1 MITDM
6 PTPTPEKPLTNEL
19 REVGA
24 VGIGKIQAKPKYW
37 TLELLIWF
45 CGL

>member
-1 MITDM
+1 M
-6 PTPTPEKPLTNEL
+6 PTPEKPVTSEL

-24 VGIGKIQAKPKYW
+24 VGTGKIQASPRYW

-45 CGL
+45 WGL